1 MSAKNRPRKNWV
13 SSQKQETSLLNEEK
27 AITRAHSNMRSSM
40 SVLDIVSES
49 DAYSRLPIAGCGTW
63 RAPGTRGKVQ
73 YGERPPPRH
82 ETRALTHLGFP
93 IFVLL
98 RIFPSNEPVAF
109 GQPFLPLTTFS
120 GA

>member
-27 AITRAHSNMRSSM
+27 AITGAHANMRSRM

-49 DAYSRLPIAGCGTW
+49 DAYSRLRHLASTGNAGESAVW
-63 RAPGTRGKVQ
+63 RGAL
-73 YGERPPPRH
+73 PRH
-82 ETRALTHLGFP
+82 ETRPLTHLGFP

-98 RIFPSNEPVAF
+98 RIFPSNERVAF
-109 GQPFLPLTTFS
+109 GQPFPLLTTFS